1 MRCWRDVLSVARFIM
16 KIEISTQELMKNVS
30 AFDVLQYMDEY
41 ELSTLVRDYLS
52 KHLLDQR
59 QQQSVKGLLNLF
71 IEHAAEIKAT
81 CSQDDIDALIEEF
94 TK

>member
-1 MRCWRDVLSVARFIM
+1 MRRWRDVLSVARFIM
-16 KIEISTQELMKNVS
+16 KIEISTQELIANIT

-41 ELSTLVRDYLS
+41 QLSTLVRDYLN
-52 KHLLDQR
+52 KHLVDQC

-81 CSQDDIDALIEEF
+81 CPQDDINALIEEF